1 MAEFIELKVDPDGR
15 LKNAVKDAIA
25 KVGDLTI
32 PLKSITRSWF
42 RSNVAIFKLEGKGKY
57 TDFVGKRDGNGMTAH
72 MRRKEKYA
80 IQRSPYPILKF
91 TGRLESS
98 LTQAGSSDAISS
110 IIGKNA
116 LILGT
121 AVPYGI
127 YHQSAAPRSKLPFR
141 PFIFLGAEQTA
152 PTPLHN
158 RRENWIKILTDHVEQ
173 VATKAMKT

>member
-32 PLKSITRSWF
+32 PLKAITRSWF
-42 RSNVAIFKLEGKGKY
+42 KSNRAIFELKGPGKY
-57 TDFVGKRDGNGMTAH
+57 TDLAESTKKQKTKVLGT
-72 MRRKEKYA
+72 
-80 IQRSPYPILKF
+80 PYPILRL